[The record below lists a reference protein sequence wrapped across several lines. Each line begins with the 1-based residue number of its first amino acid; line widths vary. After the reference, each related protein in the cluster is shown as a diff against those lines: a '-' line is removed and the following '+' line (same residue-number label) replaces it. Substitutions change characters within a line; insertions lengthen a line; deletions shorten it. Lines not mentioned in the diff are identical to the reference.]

1 MPQRK
6 LSILV
11 LLLALAFA
19 AAPLLSGGFNGFKP
33 EQFPVTDAWPAQ
45 PAGWA
50 FSIWGL
56 IYLALIVAAVLGL
69 MRGGLEWARVAG
81 PLGVSLGVGVFWIA
95 AANHAPLLAT
105 AMIVVM
111 AGFAISAWLRSG
123 PVLWQRLPLG
133 LYAGWLT
140 AATGVALSA
149 VLTGYGLLP
158 ARTAAVLMLLA
169 VLAVAVVIL
178 TRPRSDWTYAPAL
191 LWALIG
197 VIAANLDPLSPTL
210 VGLCGAGGALIA
222 VLAISRSRA
231 SYRWVR

>member
-1 MPQRK
+1 M
-6 LSILV
+6 IG
-11 LLLALAFA
+11 AL
-19 AAPLLSGGFNGFKP
+19 
-33 EQFPVTDAWPAQ
+33 
-45 PAGWA
+45 
-50 FSIWGL
+50 
-56 IYLALIVAAVLGL
+56 
-69 MRGGLEWARVAG
+69 RGGTDWAQAAG
-81 PLGVSLGVGVFWIA
+81 PLGVSLAVGVFWIA
-95 AANHAPLLAT
+95 AANRVPLLAT

-111 AGFAISAWLRSG
+111 AGFAILAWLRRG
-123 PVLWQRLPLG
+123 PAIWLRLPLG
-133 LYAGWLT
+133 PYAGWLT

-158 ARTAAVLMLLA
+158 AWTAAVMMLLA

-191 LWALIG
+191 IWALIG

-231 SYRWVR
+231 SYRRVR

>member
-1 MPQRK
+1 MPQRT

-33 EQFPVTDAWPAQ
+33 DQFPVTDAWPAQ

-69 MRGGLEWARVAG
+69 MRGGLEWARAAG

-111 AGFAISAWLRSG
+111 AGFAILAWLRSG
-123 PVLWQRLPLG
+123 PALWQRLPLG

-149 VLTGYGLLP
+149 VLTGYGILP
-158 ARTAAVLMLLA
+158 AGTAAVLMLLV
-169 VLAVAVVIL
+169 VLAVAVLIL
-178 TRPRSDWTYAPAL
+178 LRPRTDWTYAPAL

-197 VIAANLDPLSPTL
+197 VIVANLGQQNPAV
-210 VGLCGAGGALIA
+210 VGLSAAGMLLI
-222 VLAISRSRA
+222 VLLVVRSLRV
-231 SYRWVR
+231 SFGSVR